1 MNKILLGKVALK
13 PIFGEKLLKERKQT
27 ERELVIKKL
36 KEVKENLKREYGLER
51 IGLFGS
57 FARNEQEESSDVD
70 VLIEVPKGT
79 LSLVK
84 YMKLKFFLEE
94 LLGRKVDLVLSEAIK
109 PKLKE
114 RILKEVIYV

>member
-1 MNKILLGKVALK
+1 MLR
-13 PIFGEKLLKERKQT
+13 EKKQT

-36 KEVKENLKREYGLER
+36 REVKENLKREYGLAK

-57 FARNEQEESSDVD
+57 FARNEQKESSDVD
-70 VLIEVPKGT
+70 VLIEVPEGA

-94 LLGRKVDLVLSEAIK
+94 TLGRRVDLVLIGAIK
-109 PKLKE
+109 PRLREK
-114 RILKEVIYV
+114 ILKEVIYV

>member
-1 MNKILLGKVALK
+1 M
-13 PIFGEKLLKERKQT
+13 LKERKQT

-36 KEVKENLKREYGLER
+36 KEIKENLKREYGLER

-94 LLGRKVDLVLSEAIK
+94 LLGRKVDLVLSEAVK
-109 PKLKE
+109 PRLKE

>member
-1 MNKILLGKVALK
+1 MR
-13 PIFGEKLLKERKQT
+13 EKKQT

-36 KEVKENLKREYGLER
+36 REVKENLKREYGLAK

-57 FARNEQEESSDVD
+57 FARNEQKESSDVD
-70 VLIEVPKGT
+70 VLIEVPEGA

-94 LLGRKVDLVLSEAIK
+94 TLGRRVDLVLIGAIK
-109 PKLKE
+109 PRLREK
-114 RILKEVIYV
+114 ILKEVIYV